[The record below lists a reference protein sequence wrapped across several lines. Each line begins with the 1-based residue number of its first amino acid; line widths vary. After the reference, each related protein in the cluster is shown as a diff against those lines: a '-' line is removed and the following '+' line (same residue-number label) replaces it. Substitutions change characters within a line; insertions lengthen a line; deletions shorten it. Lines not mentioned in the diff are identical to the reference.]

1 VLCVLRSLVVSI
13 FVIVIL
19 RCHLTNP
26 FFLPSLH
33 FLLVVGYC
41 ASDCWDP
48 PSSAPR
54 FLVGCWVLRLGLLGS
69 ALLGSSVAPP
79 RLFGARLVLFAPSGL
94 LLGAP
99 HETLRPVLLLLRTK
113 PSGLVSSS
121 WVLRFSHPVSFS
133 FLIFA
138 THLLSFTVLTQPLS
152 PFTYSAD
159 CCFLPCS
166 VPSSSGY
173 LHSSMLL
180 FNNECT
186 NTFETTSTIKIY

>member
-79 RLFGARLVLFAPSGL
+79 RLFGARLVLFGPSGL

-99 HETLRPVLLLLRTK
+99 HETLRPVLLLLGTPHETLR
-113 PSGLVSSS
+113 PGL
-121 WVLRFSHPVSFS
+121 
-133 FLIFA
+133 
-138 THLLSFTVLTQPLS
+138 LLLGTPLQ
-152 PFTYSAD
+152 
-159 CCFLPCS
+159 
-166 VPSSSGY
+166 SSGKFFFFNICHAFAFFHCTHSTSFPLY
-173 LHSSMLL
+173 LLG
-180 FNNECT
+180 
-186 NTFETTSTIKIY
+186 